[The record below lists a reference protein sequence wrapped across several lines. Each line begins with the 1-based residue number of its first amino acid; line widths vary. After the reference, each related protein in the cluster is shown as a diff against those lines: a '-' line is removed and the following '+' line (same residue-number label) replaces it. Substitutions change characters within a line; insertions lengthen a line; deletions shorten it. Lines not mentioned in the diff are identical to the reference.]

1 MTEIIY
7 EYDKQAIDLIEITF
21 RSEKLQEVLNV
32 EVSDEITDCKFCG
45 DGIVKIISRM
55 DYFNSIN
62 SHVLIELALDKYLK
76 DRIFN
81 SIKMEDYYNY
91 RDYVFDIAEISD
103 CEIFYKNNVYD
114 FNDKLKT
121 LTLNEKKTQDRKFDY
136 YYSRFF

>member
-1 MTEIIY
+1 MTEIIF
-7 EYDKQAIDLIEITF
+7 EYNKQSINLIEITF
-21 RSEKLQEVLNV
+21 HSEKLQEVLNV

-45 DGIVKIISRM
+45 DGIVKITSRM
-55 DYFNSIN
+55 DNFNSIS
-62 SHVLIELALDKYLK
+62 SHVLIECALDKYLK

-81 SIKMEDYYNY
+81 SIEMENYYNY

-121 LTLNEKKTQDRKFDY
+121 LTLNEKKTQDREFDY
-136 YYSRFF
+136 YYNKFF

>member
-7 EYDKQAIDLIEITF
+7 EYEAINLIEITF
-21 RSEKLQEVLNV
+21 RSEKLQEALNV
-32 EVSDEITDCKFCG
+32 EVSDEITDYKFCG
-45 DGIVKIISRM
+45 DGIVKITSRI
-55 DYFNSIN
+55 DNYNEIN
-62 SHVLIELALDKYLK
+62 IHILIELALDKYLK

-114 FNDKLKT
+114 FNDKLKI
-121 LTLNEKKTQDRKFDY
+121 LTLNEKKTQDRDFDFY
-136 YYSRFF
+136 YDRFF

>member
-21 RSEKLQEVLNV
+21 RSEKLQEALNV
-32 EVSDEITDCKFCG
+32 EISDKITDYKFCG
-45 DGIVKIISRM
+45 DGIVKITSRI
-55 DYFNSIN
+55 DNCNEIN
-62 SHVLIELALDKYLK
+62 IHILIELALDKYLK

-103 CEIFYKNNVYD
+103 CEIFYKNSVYD
-114 FNDKLKT
+114 FNDKSKSLI
-121 LTLNEKKTQDRKFDY
+121 LNEKKTQDRRFDFIFDKF
-136 YYSRFF
+136 F